1 MCTSAPHFHLFSES
15 NKRNHLGEWKF
26 VLQAADG
33 SANLEATDNETE
45 CSGERL
51 ELLAVV
57 RGLEALDQPSRV
69 TVVTSSKYVN
79 RGITYGLDEW
89 RRNGWTWECFGEMV
103 PVKNAD
109 LWQRLDRATAIHS
122 IEYRGPRFDAPH
134 QQPPRPRGPF
144 FAPRQ
149 AGQAGNASASG
160 TTAAVASAGGDSQS
174 DDSRRNPRRGKEL
187 SRRSHGGPW
196 RALNQRLERLKFQ
209 LSQLGTH
216 LLPSPWLG

>member
-33 SANLEATDNETE
+33 SATLEATDNESE

-69 TVVTSSKYVN
+69 TVITSSKYVN
-79 RGITYGLDEW
+79 RGVTYGLEEW
-89 RRNGWTWECFGEMV
+89 RRNDWTWECFGEMV

-109 LWQRLDRATAIHS
+109 LWQRLDRAAAIHS
-122 IEYRGPRFDAPH
+122 VEYRGPRIDAAH

-149 AGQAGNASASG
+149 GSRQPRPSAGSPVTAVS
-160 TTAAVASAGGDSQS
+160 TAAANDAPNSARRKPGVVSGAKRGGL
-174 DDSRRNPRRGKEL
+174 RRRLG
-187 SRRSHGGPW
+187 
-196 RALNQRLERLKFQ
+196 QRMERLRFQ
-209 LSQLGTH
+209 LSQLGTQ